1 MHYLLTFLVGFTCA
15 SPIGPMGLLCL
26 RRTLTFG
33 LRSNLR
39 AVSGI
44 AFADGAWAFITVNGM
59 RPLSNWLAEQQKPLS
74 IVVGVL
80 FLYLGCQGM
89 RDRQQAPELRGHK
102 GALTGFIPNFS
113 VVFFNPSTV
122 ILFSAV
128 FALIGVQ
135 TVPSNLESSLCIA
148 LCVTAGVLSFWLI
161 LGIASAMLRESI
173 QPCHLRLIN
182 RFISTAIAAIGACAL
197 IVACSPEV

>member
-26 RRTLTFG
+26 GRVLNCG

-44 AFADGAWAFITVNGM
+44 AFADGAWAFITVTGM
-59 RPLSNWLAEQQKPLS
+59 RPLSTWLTEQQKPLG
-74 IVVGVL
+74 VMVGAL
-80 FLYLGCQGM
+80 FLYLGCQGLFK
-89 RDRQQAPELRGHK
+89 RQRAPGKIDYK
-102 GALTGFIPNFS
+102 GGLTGFIPNFS

-135 TVPSNLESSLCIA
+135 KVTSNLGTSL
-148 LCVTAGVLSFWLI
+148 GS
-161 LGIASAMLRESI
+161 
-173 QPCHLRLIN
+173 
-182 RFISTAIAAIGACAL
+182 
-197 IVACSPEV
+197 